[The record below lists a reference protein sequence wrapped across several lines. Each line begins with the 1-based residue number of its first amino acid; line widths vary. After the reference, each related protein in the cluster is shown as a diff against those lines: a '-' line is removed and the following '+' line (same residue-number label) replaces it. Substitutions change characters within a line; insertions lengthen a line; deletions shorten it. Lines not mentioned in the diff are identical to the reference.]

1 MPDII
6 VPAFFLGAREIEGR
20 SMTAMELERTVGKK
34 DRGQSH
40 TAVDAIDAEGLSIGQ
55 PEAHQTKRDHDIF
68 NAV

>member
-6 VPAFFLGAREIEGR
+6 VPTFFLGARDRGQEHDRDG
-20 SMTAMELERTVGKK
+20 VGKDGRKK
-34 DRGQSH
+34 DHGQSH
-40 TAVDAIDAEGLSIGQ
+40 TAVDAIDAEGLGIGQ